1 LPFSVAYGVIETE
14 SIESWTWFIQNL
26 KVAIG
31 TPIGLAISTD
41 ACKGLGKAVQDV
53 YPGVEHRECM
63 RHLWKNFKKHYSGDL
78 FNYNMWPATKAC
90 TIEKF
95 NWHMGKIQEK
105 CPQAIA
111 YLDEKHPYLWNR
123 SKFSDQCKVNYINN
137 NLSESF
143 NNWVRKTKDLQI
155 LEMHDMIRQ
164 MIISKFEA
172 RRKIAMSI
180 EGSII
185 PDITKALTA

>member
-1 LPFSVAYGVIETE
+1 
-14 SIESWTWFIQNL
+14 
-26 KVAIG
+26 
-31 TPIGLAISTD
+31 
-41 ACKGLGKAVQDV
+41 
-53 YPGVEHRECM
+53 
-63 RHLWKNFKKHYSGDL
+63 LWS
-78 FNYNMWPATKAC
+78 
-90 TIEKF
+90 
-95 NWHMGKIQEK
+95 
-105 CPQAIA
+105 
-111 YLDEKHPYLWNR
+111 R
-123 SKFSDQCKVNYINN
+123 SKFSDQCKVDYINN